1 MIMFLSSKI
10 CEQMTHAFSM
20 QNREKFHKT
29 WNQTIFFLNMTILGQ
44 GVSIWTMNII
54 ENKKQRYIIDNVA
67 LVL

>member
-1 MIMFLSSKI
+1 
-10 CEQMTHAFSM
+10 
-20 QNREKFHKT
+20 
-29 WNQTIFFLNMTILGQ
+29 MTILGQ

>member
-1 MIMFLSSKI
+1 MKMPVHKI
-10 CEQMTHAFSM
+10 E
-20 QNREKFHKT
+20 N
-29 WNQTIFFLNMTILGQ
+29 FFLKMTIPWQ